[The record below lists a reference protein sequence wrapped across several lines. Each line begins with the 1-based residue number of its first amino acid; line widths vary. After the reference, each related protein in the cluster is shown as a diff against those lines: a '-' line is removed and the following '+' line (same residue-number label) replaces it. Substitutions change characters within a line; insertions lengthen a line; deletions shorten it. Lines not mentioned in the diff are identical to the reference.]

1 MLIFIKFDFVKKD
14 DNDTIVNHT
23 YYDNSKSSI
32 VMDVTTK
39 RVLYQ
44 NNIHE
49 RMLPASTTK
58 ILTCITAIEH
68 YQLDDFVVINSDVLK
83 TEGSSI
89 YLEVGDVISI
99 KDLLYGLMLCSGN
112 DAANAL
118 ALHYSGNMQDF
129 IFLMNETAKKIGMN
143 DTSFANPIGKD
154 DENNYSTSSDIAK
167 LLKYALKM
175 AGITPQISPARPL
188 TTKITISSNQ
198 FGILSP
204 KYCK

>member
-129 IFLMNETAKKIGMN
+129 IFLMNETAKKIGMYDSTFEN
-143 DTSFANPIGKD
+143 PHGLDT
-154 DENNYSTSSDIAK
+154 
-167 LLKYALKM
+167 
-175 AGITPQISPARPL
+175 
-188 TTKITISSNQ
+188 TTKNYTTTYDMALLMSYAMKNETFKTITSTKDYHPTIISGKKCIIIIN
-198 FGILSP
+198 IV
-204 KYCK
+204 